1 MYRLIYLEPDTG
13 YKCFD
18 SDNGA
23 DIDINVEMLYKKR
36 ILVICIV
43 DYAKQ
48 SINHKCADYG
58 NHCDSIDG
66 MIFDPVYV
74 TQFW

>member
-1 MYRLIYLEPDTG
+1 MYRLIYLEPGTG
-13 YKCFD
+13 YRSFD

-23 DIDINVEMLYKKR
+23 EIHANAEQLRKQE
-36 ILVICIV
+36 ILVICVV

-48 SINHKCADYG
+48 SIKQKCTDFN

-66 MIFDPVYV
+66 MIFDLLYV
-74 TQFW
+74 TEF